1 MMKAR
6 LKLVRRVVFIVLCC
20 SAMPVSSSSD
30 LTELADRIVTFW
42 VQQETKAPNAK
53 GERCWKKSK
62 ARDVSDASQL
72 IKEIDVGR
80 WLLAIPVER
89 RESNYE
95 VAFQLSIS
103 GLEQRLSNSG
113 YAKTAVLD
121 ESGNGVRQIYVNE
134 ALHRLEF
141 AVLDP
146 VSAKSILLT
155 QESDLFEMLSRA
167 FEECKNQS
175 RFRIAD
181 IARLAYLL
189 IPYMSDQTLVL
200 LINHLLDDYTRAY
213 EAEAIR
219 KWTTLSRLS
228 QVVSLVHPRRKT
240 TALALVSPE
249 TRRYLTSDLKSRIDK
264 SMAKPNQ
271 NESFLVIKLWRY
283 VALQQALH
291 VDQTILDLLETVEH
305 TSADPLLQYTLL
317 DTVRL
322 LVLASDSG
330 WVGDLQKA
338 SHIVRAMILFE
349 LGTSNTGLRL
359 TRPINDNNVVV
370 TPYPLW
376 LALVPPYVELTGFMI
391 EHSGQL
397 TAEKYK
403 NSRTFSRDQYVS
415 GTIEQEFWQLF
426 ENVVN

>member
-20 SAMPVSSSSD
+20 SAMPVSSNSD

-62 ARDVSDASQL
+62 AREVSDASQL

-121 ESGNGVRQIYVNE
+121 ENGVRQIYVNE

-146 VSAKSILLT
+146 VSAKSILST
-155 QESDLFEMLSRA
+155 QESDLFEILSRA
-167 FEECKNQS
+167 FEECKDQS
-175 RFRIAD
+175 SFRIAD

-189 IPYMSDQTLVL
+189 MPYMQDQTLVF
-200 LINHLLDDYTRAY
+200 LINHLLEDYTRAY
-213 EAEAIR
+213 EAKAKR

-228 QVVSLVHPRRKT
+228 QVVSLLHPRRKA
-240 TALALVSPE
+240 TAVALISPE
-249 TRRYLTSDLKSRIDK
+249 ARRYLASDLRLQIEKHIGNNKRSEFVRVYR
-264 SMAKPNQ
+264 S
-271 NESFLVIKLWRY
+271 WRY
-283 VALQQALH
+283 VGLQQALH
-291 VDQTILDLLETVEH
+291 ADQTILDLLETVEH
-305 TSADPLLQYTLL
+305 TAADPLLQYTLL

-330 WVGDLQKA
+330 WVGDLQTA
-338 SHIVRAMILFE
+338 SQIVRAMILFE

-391 EHSGQL
+391 EYSGQL